1 MDRHEIM
8 DTLEMLASS
17 QGFYGRILDTLDC
30 MDSSDL
36 ENFFAFLESKNF
48 ADPLDLVMFFEC

>member
-8 DTLEMLASS
+8 DTLEMLARS
-17 QGFYGRILDTLDC
+17 QGFYGRILDALDC
-30 MDSSDL
+30 MDSDDL

-48 ADPLDLVMFFEC
+48 ANLLDLVMFFEC